1 MDLSQGGNALLY
13 ETNYLM
19 HHGIKGQKWGVR
31 RFQNEDG
38 SLTAE
43 GKKRY
48 GESVIG
54 SAFRKAAKATGQA
67 AAKILK
73 KAKDKVAE
81 KIDDKLDD
89 MNPSRMSDQEL
100 RDKLNRLNMEKQYK
114 QVLKELHA
122 KPKKEHKF
130 AKSVGDTLG
139 KVLMATATTTMS
151 EIAKRSLQTKSDEI
165 LAPKRMARALKD
177 GKTDIYDR
185 KNLKDFTYFKP
196 KISKDNNNNG

>member
-1 MDLSQGGNALLY
+1 
-13 ETNYLM
+13 M
-19 HHGIKGQKWGVR
+19 HYGIKGQKWGVR

-38 SLTAE
+38 SLTLE

-48 GESVIG
+48 GESAIG
-54 SAFRKAAKATGQA
+54 SAFKKAAKATGQA
-67 AAKILK
+67 AVKILK

-114 QVLKELHA
+114 QVLKELHT

-130 AKSVGDTLG
+130 TKSLGNTLS
-139 KVLMATATTTMS
+139 KVLVATATTTMS
-151 EIAKRSLQTKSDEI
+151 EIAKRSLQTKTDEI
-165 LAPKRMARALKD
+165 LAPKRMARALAD
-177 GKTDIYDR
+177 GKEDIYGR
-185 KNLKDFTYFKP
+185 KKLKEFTYFKP
-196 KISKDNNNNG
+196 KIPKDDGSGGS